1 MKYEILVVDDNPDI
15 CFLIKK
21 ILKEKNYLVREA
33 ANYNQAI
40 FEIKK
45 KLPDLAI
52 VDIKLDK
59 GDKDGIEIL
68 KFITKKSNQVPVIMI
83 SGHANIQTAV
93 EATKFGA
100 YEFLEKPFSAE
111 KIVNY
116 VSKGIENML
125 LRKER
130 INLKTNFSFF

>member
-1 MKYEILVVDDNPDI
+1 MKYEILVLDDNPDI
-15 CFLIKK
+15 RFLITK

-59 GDKDGIEIL
+59 GDKDEIEIL
-68 KFITKKSNQVPVIMI
+68 KFITKAIIPVIDFRTCKH
-83 SGHANIQTAV
+83 SDGC
-93 EATKFGA
+93 
-100 YEFLEKPFSAE
+100 
-111 KIVNY
+111 
-116 VSKGIENML
+116 
-125 LRKER
+125 
-130 INLKTNFSFF
+130 